1 MSNIQVTRSPI
12 DNSIYVERELATQV
26 EVKQAL
32 QLAHSAQIKWRQ
44 SSLEQRAAYCHAMV
58 DILLSKSDEI
68 AEQLCWMMGR
78 PIRYGKGE
86 ITGMAERARFMITEA
101 QNSLTDIKLADKA
114 GFIRYIKREPLGVVF
129 IIAPW
134 NYPYLTAINS
144 IVPAIMAG
152 NTVLLKH
159 SAQTPLCGEQFAK
172 AFTQAGHSLCVPDGI
187 FQNLYLSH
195 DNTEK
200 LIKQPLVNY
209 VAFTGSV
216 AGGDMVERAASG
228 RFIGVGL
235 ELGGKDAAYIR
246 ADANI
251 AEAVASC
258 VDGAFFN
265 SGQSCCAIERIYV
278 HSDVYDDVVE
288 QVVNSVNNYKLGRSD
303 EFATTLGPLVKADN
317 ADFVR
322 EQIADAIYAG
332 AKAHINPDI
341 FPLNKAGSAYLAPQV
356 LTQVNHNMSV
366 MMDESFG
373 PVVGIMKVR
382 DDEEAVSLMNDSAFG
397 LTAAIF
403 TRDIKQGITLG
414 EQLEVGT
421 FFINRCDYLDPA
433 LPWTG
438 IKDSGRGCTLSS
450 FGYAALTRTK
460 SFHIKLTNT
469 ESEVAGE

>member
-12 DNSIYVERELATQV
+12 DNSIYVERELATQA

-32 QLAHSAQIKWRQ
+32 ALANSAQTQWRQ
-44 SSLEQRAAYCHAMV
+44 SSLAQRAEICHAMV
-58 DILLSKSDEI
+58 DILLSKTDEI
-68 AEQLCWMMGR
+68 TEQLCWMMGR
-78 PIRYGKGE
+78 PVRYGKGE

-101 QNSLTDIKLADKA
+101 QNALVDIKLADKP

-152 NTVLLKH
+152 NSVLLKH
-159 SAQTPLCGEQFAK
+159 SAQTPLCGEQFYK
-172 AFTQAGHSLCVPDGI
+172 AFTQACLSLSAPDGI

-195 DNTEK
+195 DSTEN
-200 LIKQPLVNY
+200 LIKQSLINY

-216 AGGDMVERAASG
+216 AGGDMVEHAASG

-251 AEAVASC
+251 ADAVASC

-278 HSDVYDDVVE
+278 HSDVYDDFLS
-288 QVVNSVNNYKLGRSD
+288 QVVTLVNDYKLGRPD
-303 EFATTLGPLVKADN
+303 ELTTTLGPLVKAAN
-317 ADFVR
+317 ADYVR
-322 EQIADAIYAG
+322 QQVAQAIAAG
-332 AKAHINPDI
+332 AKAHIDSNN
-341 FPLNKAGSAYLAPQV
+341 FPLDKPGSAYLAPQV
-356 LTQVNHNMSV
+356 LTQVDHRMSV
-366 MMDESFG
+366 MTEESFG
-373 PVVGIMKVR
+373 PVVGIMKVF
-382 DDEEAVSLMNDSAFG
+382 DDQEAVSLINDSTFG
-397 LTAAIF
+397 LTSAVF
-403 TRDIKQGITLG
+403 TNNIEQGIALG
-414 EQLEVGT
+414 EQLATGT

-433 LPWTG
+433 LAWTG
-438 IKDSGRGCTLSS
+438 IKSSGRGCTLSS
-450 FGYAALTRTK
+450 LGYEALTRTK
-460 SFHIKLTNT
+460 SFHIKLSNT
-469 ESEVAGE
+469 EPED